1 MNVYDSG
8 FRRWVYLVLIL
19 AAVLR
24 FGFLMSGDVLPV
36 MWDARRY
43 ASAAVALLSYVDTSG
58 PETAQDDREDRYAFK
73 HYYEKYIQGEKIH
86 WQYYTPHSLTQARDD
101 LFFSGPLYPS
111 MLAAVFYLAPVADFT
126 FARVL
131 GIIFDLFSVWL
142 IVLVAARLVGRR
154 AAIVGGVLYAIYFP
168 FIQTSTML
176 LLETSTNFF
185 LLLGIFLLMRG
196 VETERRRY
204 LIATGIICGL
214 LVMHKPTAM
223 LLIGPLVLGF
233 YFYTRDNSSTR
244 QFLKQVMLIAL
255 PAGVIFCSWLTVAS
269 FKYDQLALRDPSYA
283 RANLRQSSSI
293 AYEGY
298 DLDIVE
304 EDFNSRPIYG
314 DLLGRAS
321 GYAGLFAKK
330 FERLWSR
337 PYNDFK
343 RTFLLPNVAVEWL
356 HTFMIVFG
364 FIGMIMLM
372 FRSRPQ
378 AGWPVAICGYYTA
391 IHLVF
396 HSINRYSFNALPMVI
411 ICAAGCSVLLYD
423 SLTSGAKRSR
433 VMVIVGL
440 ALLSIGTIIQPT
452 WMAVLFGSALS
463 LGVVV
468 ATLIL
473 KTLLW
478 LVALLVLSAVFLSTR
493 QYWQRVL
500 FTSLVCAVFVIFSW
514 APVLSRSNW
523 AEFNC
528 RLENPNTTVG
538 RRIYMAK
545 LSNAEMMQ
553 TWHLFID
560 MNVPEGGSP
569 VFSVTIGDSKN
580 SYILGREPLRR
591 HFYPKPTYP
600 EYARL
605 EKRGIESFRQ
615 YAIINL
621 PGSIVQH
628 LVQQFGYFDVAIQL
642 RSDPGDS
649 TGLNIY
655 GSCGPPEY
663 IPSLKATSIER
674 YVHRG
679 DPRIREVVKFV
690 SDSSVSYYIGSDEAR
705 MAQEDDLS
713 EAPGRQAGR
722 YHIFLERLDR
732 DGSVL
737 IY

>member
-8 FRRWVYLVLIL
+8 FRRWIYLILIL

-43 ASAAVALLSYVDTSG
+43 VSAAVALLSYVDTSG
-58 PETAQDDREDRYAFK
+58 PETAQDDRVDRYAFK
-73 HYYEKYIQGEKIH
+73 HYYEKYIQGEKID

-111 MLAAVFYLAPVADFT
+111 MLAAIFYLAPAADFT
-126 FARVL
+126 FARIL
-131 GIIFDLFSVWL
+131 GIIFDLLSVWL
-142 IVLVAARLVGRR
+142 ILLVALRLVGRR
-154 AAIVGGVLYAIYFP
+154 AAIVSGLLYALYFP

-233 YFYTRDNSSTR
+233 YFYTRDDSSTR
-244 QFLKQVMLIAL
+244 QFLKRLMLIAL
-255 PAGVIFCSWLTVAS
+255 PAGIMFCSWLTVAS

-314 DLLGRAS
+314 DLFGQAS

-378 AGWPVAICGYYTA
+378 AGWPVAICAYYTA

-440 ALLSIGTIIQPT
+440 ALLSIGTVIQPT
-452 WMAVLFGSALS
+452 WMAVLFGSGLS
-463 LGVVV
+463 LGIVI

-478 LVALLVLSAVFLSTR
+478 LVALFALGTVLLSTR
-493 QYWQRVL
+493 RHWQRYL
-500 FTSLVCAVFVIFSW
+500 FTASVCAVFVIFSW
-514 APVLSRSNW
+514 TPLLSRDGW
-523 AEFNC
+523 AEFSC
-528 RLENPNTTVG
+528 RLESPDATVG
-538 RRIYMAK
+538 RRIYMTG
-545 LSNAEMMQ
+545 LSDDQVNQRWA
-553 TWHLFID
+553 LFID
-560 MNVPEGGSP
+560 MNVPEGESP

-591 HFYPKPTYP
+591 HFYPKPTYT
-600 EYARL
+600 EYARF

-615 YAIINL
+615 YAIITL
-621 PGSIVQH
+621 PGGIVQH
-628 LVQQFGYFDVAIQL
+628 LVQQFGYVDISLQL
-642 RSDPGDS
+642 SSRPGENI
-649 TGLNIY
+649 GLNIY
-655 GSCGPPEY
+655 GSHGGPGY
-663 IPSLKATSIER
+663 IPSFWFTSIER

-679 DPRIREVVKFV
+679 DPRIREAVNFV
-690 SDSSVSYYIGSDEAR
+690 SDSSVSYYIASDEAR
-705 MAQEDDLS
+705 MTQEDDLS
-713 EAPGRQAGR
+713 DAPGRQTGG
-722 YHIFLERLDR
+722 YHIFLEQLDR
-732 DGSVL
+732 DGGVL